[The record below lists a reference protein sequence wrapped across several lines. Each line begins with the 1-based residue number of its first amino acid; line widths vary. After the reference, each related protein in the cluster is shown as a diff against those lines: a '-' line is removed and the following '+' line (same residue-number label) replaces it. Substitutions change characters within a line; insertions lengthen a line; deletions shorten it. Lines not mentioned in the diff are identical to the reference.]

1 MIMRCVAA
9 AAFLVLCACAPVN
22 APATSTTPQADSAQS
37 ACASR
42 GGGLERVGRAQTLQC
57 VIPFA
62 DAGRAC
68 RDGSE
73 CVSGACHGAVDAA
86 GQSNAAGQC
95 QASNMAFGCY
105 TRIEN
110 GRAEAAICVD

>member
-1 MIMRCVAA
+1 MIRFLASALVFAA
-9 AAFLVLCACAPVN
+9 CACAPVD
-22 APATSTTPQADSAQS
+22 APTAPVSQTDAAQS

-42 GGGLERVGRAQTLQC
+42 GGTLQRVGRAQTLQC
-57 VIPFA
+57 VMPYA

-68 RDGSE
+68 TDGSA
-73 CVSGACHGAVDAA
+73 CASGNCLGAVDAA
-86 GQSNAAGQC
+86 GQTNVTGQC

-105 TRIEN
+105 TRVNN

>member
-1 MIMRCVAA
+1 MKQFLI
-9 AAFLVLCACAPVN
+9 AAFVLGLCACAPVEP
-22 APATSTTPQADSAQS
+22 APTPSQPAESAQTDCG
-37 ACASR
+37 AR
-42 GGGLERVGRAQTLQC
+42 GGRMERVGRAQTLQC

-68 RDGSE
+68 RSGSE
-73 CVSGACHGAVDAA
+73 CQAGNCIGPVDAA
-86 GQSNAAGQC
+86 GQSNVTGQC

-105 TRIEN
+105 TRVNN